1 MNDLVAICAESTVED
16 PTLVPDLSTSQS
28 ATCPRRRTPQSV
40 LGAALRA
47 RFSQNVRKLR
57 VENGM
62 TQLELASAAG
72 VGRSF
77 INQVERGR
85 FSVNLE
91 TVGAISTA
99 LGVCPTILIQADEG
113 ERHAQD

>member
-1 MNDLVAICAESTVED
+1 M
-16 PTLVPDLSTSQS
+16 
-28 ATCPRRRTPQSV
+28 
-40 LGAALRA
+40 
-47 RFSQNVRKLR
+47 
-57 VENGM
+57 ENGM